1 MDVKIAFLNKNLHE
15 DVYKTQLEGF
25 ESKIFYDKYASY
37 KNLFMDLRKLQRVV
51 ILVLMR

>member
-1 MDVKIAFLNKNLHE
+1 MNMNLHE

-25 ESKIFYDKYASY
+25 ESKNFSDKYASY
-37 KNLFMDLRKLQRVV
+37 KNSFMDSRKLQGVG

>member
-15 DVYKTQLEGF
+15 DMYKTQLEGF
-25 ESKIFYDKYASY
+25 ESKNFYDKYASY
-37 KNLFMDLRKLQRVV
+37 KNLFMDLKKLQRVV